1 MKLEKKRIIL
11 LGLIIVIIIG
21 TYFIIKI
28 TEKNKIEA
36 SVETSSTVSY
46 DEATKLYYIK
56 NEVTGEIISASQ
68 NEDELEFYKDNPEYN
83 PNPLQEKTNSLEDYA
98 NLYFYSN

>member
-1 MKLEKKRIIL
+1 MKFDKKVIIL

-21 TYFIIKI
+21 SYFVIKI
-28 TEKNKIEA
+28 IEKNKSEA

>member
-1 MKLEKKRIIL
+1 MRFDKKRIIL
-11 LGLIIVIIIG
+11 IGLIIVIIIG

-28 TEKNKIEA
+28 TEKNKIEVNA
-36 SVETSSTVSY
+36 ETTSTVSY

-68 NEDELEFYKDNPEYN
+68 NEDELDFYKDNPEYN
-83 PNPLQEKTNSLEDYA
+83 PNPSQEKMNSLEDYA
-98 NLYFYSN
+98 NLYFYNN

>member
-1 MKLEKKRIIL
+1 MKFDKKRIIL
-11 LGLIIVIIIG
+11 VGLIIVFIIG
-21 TYFIIKI
+21 AYFVIRII
-28 TEKNKIEA
+28 EKNEIEA
-36 SVETSSTVSY
+36 STETSSIVSY
-46 DEATKLYYIK
+46 DESTKLYYIK

-68 NEDELEFYKDNPEYN
+68 NEDELDFYKDNPEYN

>member
-1 MKLEKKRIIL
+1 MKFDKKGIIL
-11 LGLIIVIIIG
+11 LDLIIVIIIG

-83 PNPLQEKTNSLEDYA
+83 PNPLQEKANSLEDYA